1 MQMSKLMSV
10 LSHHIGKGN
19 GISAK
24 DLAERMS
31 LTPRQLRKLIT
42 ETIEQQNIAICGTP
56 RDGYYVAAT
65 GDELIETI
73 EFHDQRAKHE
83 LKKCSVLRRMLGELF
98 GQTHLPT

>member
-1 MQMSKLMSV
+1 MQIAKLMTV

-24 DLAERMS
+24 NLAERME
-31 LTPRQLRKLIT
+31 LAPRQLRKLIT
-42 ETIEQQNIAICGTP
+42 ETIEKENVAICGTP
-56 RDGYYVAAT
+56 RDGYYIAAN
-65 GDELIETI
+65 GNELIETI

-83 LKKCSVLRRMLGELF
+83 LKKCGVLRRMLGELF